1 VLYKAE
7 PHRVLETMRDQTR
20 VHYAKICQ
28 RVIRGHSGRVKFL
41 AIKVV
46 YDAIRDAIASR
57 NLETLD
63 KAIALGNTTP
73 FKLFILR

>member
-1 VLYKAE
+1 
-7 PHRVLETMRDQTR
+7 
-20 VHYAKICQ
+20 
-28 RVIRGHSGRVKFL
+28 VKFL